1 MRSGAYRPGRF
12 SLEEHI
18 VHRIANR
25 VLDRVI
31 GPDSESSRRMR
42 EDDVRAQEAA

>member
-1 MRSGAYRPGRF
+1 VQKGMRSGAYKPGRL
-12 SLEEHI
+12 STEEFI

-31 GPDSESSRRMR
+31 G
-42 EDDVRAQEAA
+42 AQ

>member
-1 MRSGAYRPGRF
+1 
-12 SLEEHI
+12 

-31 GPDSESSRRMR
+31 GPEQEQARMR
-42 EDDVRAQEAA
+42 VVA